1 MNKYV
6 YVKDAEGFVTKKLQ
20 SKIEADE
27 AIISKEEFEQVAGI
41 KLLYDIT

>member
-20 SKIEADE
+20 SRIEADE
-27 AIISKEEFEQVAGI
+27 VIISREEFEQVAGI
-41 KLLYDIT
+41 KFHDDIT